1 MSSADT
7 LPVVVFRIG
16 DLTCAAPAA
25 RVREVLPRLPATR
38 IPGVPGAVEGL
49 VNLRGGLLTVI
60 DGHLL
65 LGRAA
70 GPGAEG
76 GILVLDLEG
85 RRFGLTVSEVLDFAE
100 LPAASVAPREELPGV
115 DPTLVRA
122 VANHADRHFVLL
134 DLDTLLAPVTGGNPE
149 PFGGAS

>member
-38 IPGVPGAVEGL
+38 IPGVDGAVQGL

-65 LGRAA
+65 LGRPAAA
-70 GPGAEG
+70 GDEG
-76 GILVLDLEG
+76 GILVLDVAG
-85 RRFGLTVSEVLDFAE
+85 RRFGLGVSQVLDFLE
-100 LPAASVAPREELPGV
+100 LPPAAIAAREVLPGV
-115 DPTLVRA
+115 DPALVRA
-122 VANHADRHFVLL
+122 VASHADRHFVLL
-134 DLDTLLAPVTGGNPE
+134 DLDTLLAPITGGNPE

>member
-38 IPGVPGAVEGL
+38 IPGVDGAVEGL
-49 VNLRGGLLTVI
+49 VNLRGGLLTVV

-65 LGRAA
+65 LGRPA
-70 GPGAEG
+70 GVGDEG
-76 GILVLDLEG
+76 GVLVLDVAG
-85 RRFGLTVSEVLDFAE
+85 RRFGLSVSQVLDFVE
-100 LPAASVAPREELPGV
+100 LPPAAVAAREDLPGV
-115 DPTLVRA
+115 DPALVHA
-122 VANHADRHFVLL
+122 VGSHAGRHFVLL
-134 DLDTLLAPVTGGNPE
+134 DLDTLLAPVTGGNLE
-149 PFGGAS
+149 QFGGAS

>member
-38 IPGVPGAVEGL
+38 IPGVDGAVEGL

-60 DGHLL
+60 DAHLL

-70 GPGAEG
+70 AADDEG
-76 GILVLDLEG
+76 GILVLDVAS
-85 RRFGLTVSEVLDFAE
+85 RRFGLAVSQVLDFVE
-100 LPAASVAPREELPGV
+100 LPPGAVAGREELPGV
-115 DPTLVRA
+115 DPALVHA
-122 VANHADRHFVLL
+122 VASHAGRHFVLL

>member
-60 DGHLL
+60 DGHVL
-65 LGRAA
+65 LGRSADPA
-70 GPGAEG
+70 AEG

-100 LPAASVAPREELPGV
+100 LPAASVAGREELPGV

>member
-38 IPGVPGAVEGL
+38 IPGVDGAVEGL
-49 VNLRGGLLTVI
+49 VNLRGGLLTLV

-65 LGRAA
+65 LGRPAA
-70 GPGAEG
+70 ADDEG
-76 GILVLDLEG
+76 GILVLDVGG
-85 RRFGLTVSEVLDFAE
+85 RRFGLSVSHVLDFVE
-100 LPAASVAPREELPGV
+100 LATAAVAAREELPGV
-115 DPTLVRA
+115 DPALVHA
-122 VANHADRHFVLL
+122 VATHGDRHFVLL

-149 PFGGAS
+149 QFGGAS

>member
-70 GPGAEG
+70 APGTEG
-76 GILVLDLEG
+76 GILVLDLES
-85 RRFGLTVSEVLDFAE
+85 RRFGLAVSEVLDFAE
-100 LPAASVAPREELPGV
+100 LPVASVAAREELPGV

-122 VANHADRHFVLL
+122 VAHHADRHFILL

>member
-16 DLTCAAPAA
+16 DLACAAPAA

-38 IPGVPGAVEGL
+38 IPGVDGAVEGL
-49 VNLRGGLLTVI
+49 VNLRGGLLTLI

-65 LGRAA
+65 LGRPAA
-70 GPGAEG
+70 PDDEG
-76 GILVLDLEG
+76 GILVLDVGG
-85 RRFGLTVSEVLDFAE
+85 RRFGLGVSQVLDFVE
-100 LPAASVAPREELPGV
+100 LPPGAVAPREELPGV
-115 DPTLVRA
+115 DPALVHA
-122 VANHADRHFVLL
+122 VATYADRHFVLL

>member
-1 MSSADT
+1 MSSDI

-25 RVREVLPRLPATR
+25 RVREVLPRLAATR
-38 IPGVPGAVEGL
+38 IPGVASAVEGL

-65 LGRAA
+65 LGRTA

-100 LPAASVAPREELPGV
+100 LPAASVAAREELPGV

-122 VANHADRHFVLL
+122 VANHLDRHFVLL

>member
-38 IPGVPGAVEGL
+38 IPGVDGAVEGL
-49 VNLRGGLLTVI
+49 VNLRGGLLTVV

-65 LGRAA
+65 LGRPA
-70 GPGAEG
+70 GADEEG
-76 GILVLDLEG
+76 GILVLDVRG
-85 RRFGLTVSEVLDFAE
+85 RRFGLAVSQVLDFIE
-100 LPAASVAPREELPGV
+100 LPPGAVSAREELPGV
-115 DPTLVRA
+115 DPALVHA
-122 VANHADRHFVLL
+122 VASQADRHFVLL

-149 PFGGAS
+149 QFGGAS

>member
-38 IPGVPGAVEGL
+38 IPGVAGAVEGL

-65 LGRAA
+65 LGRPAA
-70 GPGAEG
+70 PDAEG
-76 GILVLDLEG
+76 GILVLDVGG
-85 RRFGLTVSEVLDFAE
+85 RRFGLGVSQVLDFVE
-100 LPAASVAPREELPGV
+100 LPAAAVAGRDDLPGV
-115 DPTLVRA
+115 DPALVHA
-122 VANHADRHFVLL
+122 VASHAGLHVVLL
-134 DLDTLLAPVTGGNPE
+134 DLDRLLAPVTGGNPE

>member
-38 IPGVPGAVEGL
+38 IPGVDGAVEGL
-49 VNLRGGLLTVI
+49 VNLRGGLLTVV
-60 DGHLL
+60 DGHIL
-65 LGRAA
+65 LGRPAA
-70 GPGAEG
+70 ADDER
-76 GILVLDLEG
+76 GILVLDVGG
-85 RRFGLTVSEVLDFAE
+85 RRFGLSVSQVLDFVE
-100 LPAASVAPREELPGV
+100 LAPAAVAAREELPGV
-115 DPTLVRA
+115 DPALVHA
-122 VANHADRHFVLL
+122 VASHAGRQFVLL

-149 PFGGAS
+149 QFGGAS

>member
-16 DLTCAAPAA
+16 DLPCAAPAA
-25 RVREVLPRLPATR
+25 RVREVLPKLPATR
-38 IPGVPGAVEGL
+38 IPGVDGAVEGL

-65 LGRAA
+65 LSRPAEPA
-70 GPGAEG
+70 DEG
-76 GILVLDLEG
+76 GILVLDVGG
-85 RRFGLTVSEVLDFAE
+85 RRFGLSVSQVLDFLE
-100 LPAASVAPREELPGV
+100 LPPAAVAPREELPGV
-115 DPTLVRA
+115 DPALVHA
-122 VANHADRHFVLL
+122 VASHGGRHFVLL
-134 DLDTLLAPVTGGNPE
+134 DLDTLLAPVTGGNLE

>member
-1 MSSADT
+1 MTSADT

-25 RVREVLPRLPATR
+25 RVREVLPHLPATR
-38 IPGVPGAVEGL
+38 IPGVAGAVEGL

-65 LGRAA
+65 LNRPA
-70 GPGAEG
+70 GADAEG
-76 GILVLDLEG
+76 GILVLDMAG
-85 RRFGLTVSEVLDFAE
+85 RRFGLGVSQVLDFAE
-100 LPAASVAPREELPGV
+100 LPAGAVASRDELPGV
-115 DPTLVRA
+115 DPALVDA
-122 VANHADRHFVLL
+122 VAGHADQHYVLL
-134 DLDTLLAPVTGGNPE
+134 DLDTLLAPFTGGNPE